1 MTNSMGNMPHQPL
14 FYVVASLRFQ
24 PWMMLPR
31 YIAEIQDALRDRF
44 PLVNQ
49 IVVGTS
55 EALGSDGEQASPVV
69 RTSPI
74 AWAFH
79 TPDRTL
85 GCQISRDQIVIHALR
100 YSTFDDFSDTIKFIL
115 ASVEKFIRQFDAG
128 AIGIRYLDKIE
139 PRENEKLADYI
150 PPEYLPKKLS
160 SSDLEPIGGLF
171 QTMYRTDTGI
181 LQARFWT
188 GTNYVT
194 VPDDLIPLFLLTQ
207 DMSSNTNALNP
218 LEPGHAILDSDS
230 IWTSPQAERMNTEAV
245 ISKLRAL
252 HEHSNQ
258 FFRSACNEHAYKVW
272 KGEA

>member
-1 MTNSMGNMPHQPL
+1 MGFMPHQPL
-14 FYVVASLRFQ
+14 FYVVASVRFQ
-24 PWMMLPR
+24 PWMVLPR
-31 YIAEIQDALRDRF
+31 HIPEIQDALRDRF

-49 IVVGTS
+49 VVIGPM
-55 EALGSDGEQASPVV
+55 EFPGANNDQAAPVV
-69 RTSPI
+69 RTSPPV

-79 TPDRTL
+79 SANRTV

-100 YSTFDDFSDTIKFIL
+100 YSTFDDFSEDIKFVL
-115 ASVEKFIRQFDAG
+115 TTVERHIRHFDTG
-128 AIGIRYLDKIE
+128 AIGIRYLDKIA
-139 PRENEKLADYI
+139 PRENETLADYI
-150 PPEYLPKKLS
+150 PSEYLPKKLPTN
-160 SSDLEPIGGLF
+160 DLEPIGGLF
-171 QTMYRTDTGI
+171 QTMYRTQTGI

-218 LEPGHAILDSDS
+218 LEAHHGILDSDS
-230 IWTSPQAERMNTEAV
+230 IWSSSQPERMNTEA
-245 ISKLRAL
+245 IIDKLRAL

-258 FFRSACNEHAYKVW
+258 FFRSACTTHAYKVW